1 MGVQRVEGDIV
12 NKLYFLALI
21 FALASGCA
29 NNAQNN
35 PQKVRLVGVKN
46 VALVPASGPSERIYF
61 TSVDDRERKTIWS
74 SYPEKLDIWPGKH
87 IVAVVCEWRPTATA
101 PSMGK
106 GFRKIED
113 TFEAGHI
120 YKFTSTLEQ
129 SGECSISYKDV
140 TSANQKGSDQIEN

>member
-1 MGVQRVEGDIV
+1 M
-12 NKLYFLALI
+12 NKFYLLVFIL
-21 FALASGCA
+21 ALASGCA

-35 PQKVRLVGVKN
+35 SQKVRLVGVKN
-46 VALVPASGPSERIYF
+46 AALVPASGVYERVYF

-87 IVAVVCEWRPTATA
+87 TIVVVCEWRPTATA

-129 SGECSISYKDV
+129 SGECVISYKDV
-140 TSANQKGSDQIEN
+140 TSANQNGPD